1 MLKGLSAIL
10 LAGVSAGLI
19 VGFVAEPKRAV
30 AAATPAA
37 KPQAQRNNALVTRA
51 VPVVATAACAQTWPY
66 YEQSCLRDNRRA
78 GDAAPAARVISL
90 SHPTTATVNKPQF
103 PQSKL
108 RFPRS
113 PSWREARDEDCSEA
127 EYRRDRA
134 R

>member
-37 KPQAQRNNALVTRA
+37 KPQAQRNNARVTRA

-90 SHPTTATVNKPQF
+90 SHPTTATVKAPV
-103 PQSKL
+103 PPVKARASKVAKL
-108 RFPRS
+108 AGGTR
-113 PSWREARDEDCSEA
+113 
-127 EYRRDRA
+127 
-134 R
+134 